1 MKSFFFCGEGI
12 EVKNLKVKC
21 VGCDNKFDLHPENFS
36 NLEVVFCPTC
46 GLDHQVIKKP
56 SHVIVKTI
64 QFA

>member
-1 MKSFFFCGEGI
+1 M
-12 EVKNLKVKC
+12 KVKC

-36 NLEVVFCPTC
+36 NFEVVFCPTC

-56 SHVIVKTI
+56 SHVTVKTI